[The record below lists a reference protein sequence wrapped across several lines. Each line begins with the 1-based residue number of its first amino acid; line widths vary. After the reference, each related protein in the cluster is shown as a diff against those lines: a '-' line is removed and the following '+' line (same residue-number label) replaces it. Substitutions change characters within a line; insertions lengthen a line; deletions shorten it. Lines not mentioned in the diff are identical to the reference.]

1 MADRAKELS
10 WAAAI
15 LRAMLGAIFLYHG
28 AQMLF
33 GAFGGNG
40 FDGTAERISGYLGF
54 RPGTLFTIVFGGT
67 VFLSGLFLFIG
78 LFTRPASIPAA
89 VASGL
94 ALFWNHWAEIVFK
107 TPGEI
112 FPYHLLLFAVAVAVY
127 FTGPGAFS
135 VDRKIAR
142 ERADAR
148 GA

>member
-15 LRAMLGAIFLYHG
+15 LRGMLGAIFLYHG

-40 FDGTAERISGYLGF
+40 FDATAARIQDYLGF
-54 RPGTLFTIVFGGT
+54 RPGTLFAVVFGGT

-89 VASGL
+89 VAAGL
-94 ALFWNHWAEIVFK
+94 ALFWKNWSETVFA
-107 TPGEI
+107 TPGDI
-112 FPYHLLLFAVAVAVY
+112 FPYHLLLFAVALAVY
-127 FTGPGAFS
+127 FLGPGAFS

-148 GA
+148 GQ